1 MYAHASSQGD
11 AFHRAMATY
20 LKTHHNAKDVAR
32 GLQGGAV
39 HDAAPPSPL
48 NGPSAAP
55 GTVAVSRCDLDAV
68 YRALPKT
75 CPFRNMTTPLL
86 LELQGLH
93 STWDCKEKIMQQLR
107 ALLPDVDEPDRRGP
121 DACLIVGI
129 YPKYGNGQFH
139 KKAALEL
146 RGNNRARALASLLA
160 NHVKVKVLH
169 SVQEERYIITAYGRV
184 STTATSTRIGA
195 RTKPEIDVHM
205 CVLSIFLL
213 LQLAKKL
220 DLVF

>member
-1 MYAHASSQGD
+1 
-11 AFHRAMATY
+11 
-20 LKTHHNAKDVAR
+20 
-32 GLQGGAV
+32 
-39 HDAAPPSPL
+39 
-48 NGPSAAP
+48 
-55 GTVAVSRCDLDAV
+55 V

-184 STTATSTRIGA
+184 STTDTSTRIGA
-195 RTKPEIDVHM
+195 RTSLRLTFI
-205 CVLSIFLL
+205 CVYFLSSCYYSWPRSSTWSSKAPYTMTSSGSTTNDQGGF
-213 LQLAKKL
+213 
-220 DLVF
+220 

>member
-11 AFHRAMATY
+11 TFHRAMATY

-55 GTVAVSRCDLDAV
+55 GVAVSRCDLDAV

-129 YPKYGNGQFH
+129 YPKYGNGRFH

-184 STTATSTRIGA
+184 STTRTKDQERA
-195 RTKPEIDVHM
+195 RTKVVLNFIYEI
-205 CVLSIFLL
+205 CVI

-220 DLVF
+220 DLV